1 MTMIN
6 TNNNPKQ
13 RQSTQSRLAFRVDAI
28 DALPYALVWRAEN
41 ELVRALARVA
51 ADIGTLVF

>member
-1 MTMIN
+1 MIN